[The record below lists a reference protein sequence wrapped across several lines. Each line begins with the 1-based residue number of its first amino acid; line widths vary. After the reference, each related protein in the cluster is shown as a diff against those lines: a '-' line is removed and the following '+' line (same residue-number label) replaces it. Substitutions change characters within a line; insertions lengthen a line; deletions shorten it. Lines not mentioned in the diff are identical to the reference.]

1 MDRQALADRIAAE
14 DLLTRYATAVDRRD
28 WEQYR
33 SIFTADAEIDYTSA
47 GGIAGTVDEIVEFL
61 STSLEMFEMTQHL
74 VSNIDLEVNG
84 DSATVT
90 AMFNNPMRLPG
101 GDTWFT
107 GGWYHHDLVRTPD
120 GWRSRRLREESA
132 WFDRAP
138 FYSDSSTLPLL
149 RNIPT

>member
-47 GGIAGTVDEIVEFL
+47 GGIAGTVDEVVEFL
-61 STSLEMFEMTQHL
+61 STSLELFEMTQHL

-84 DSATVT
+84 ESATVT

-120 GWRSRRLREESA
+120 GWRSRRLREVSA

-138 FYSDSSTLPLL
+138 F
-149 RNIPT
+149 

>member
-28 WEQYR
+28 WQQYR

-47 GGIAGTVDEIVEFL
+47 GGIAGTVDEIVGFL

-84 DSATVT
+84 ESATVT

-138 FYSDSSTLPLL
+138 F
-149 RNIPT
+149 

>member
-1 MDRQALADRIAAE
+1 MDRQALADRIAVE

-138 FYSDSSTLPLL
+138 F
-149 RNIPT
+149 

>member
-1 MDRQALADRIAAE
+1 MDRQALADRIAAQ

-47 GGIAGTVDEIVEFL
+47 GGIAGTVDEVVEFL

-138 FYSDSSTLPLL
+138 F
-149 RNIPT
+149 

>member
-47 GGIAGTVDEIVEFL
+47 GGIAGTVDEVVEFL

-107 GGWYHHDLVRTPD
+107 GGWYHHDLVRPPD

-138 FYSDSSTLPLL
+138 F
-149 RNIPT
+149 

>member
-47 GGIAGTVDEIVEFL
+47 GGIAGTVDEVVEFL
-61 STSLEMFEMTQHL
+61 STSLELFEMTQHL

-84 DSATVT
+84 DAATVT

-138 FYSDSSTLPLL
+138 F
-149 RNIPT
+149 

>member
-1 MDRQALADRIAAE
+1 MDRQALEDRIAAE

-33 SIFTADAEIDYTSA
+33 SIFTTDAVIDYTSA

-74 VSNIDLEVNG
+74 VSNIDLEVRG

-120 GWRSRRLREESA
+120 GWRSQRLREESV
-132 WFDRAP
+132 WLDRAP
-138 FYSDSSTLPLL
+138 F
-149 RNIPT
+149 

>member
-1 MDRQALADRIAAE
+1 MTVDPIRDLADRLAIG

-28 WEQYR
+28 WDLYR
-33 SIFTADAEIDYTSA
+33 TVFTSDAEIDYTSA
-47 GGIAGTVDEIVEFL
+47 SGIAGTVDEVVEFL
-61 STSLEMFEMTQHL
+61 DGALSGFEMTQHL
-74 VSNIDLEVNG
+74 VSNLAVEVDG
-84 DSATVT
+84 DSARVT

-107 GGWYHHDLVRTPD
+107 GGWYHHDLVRTTG

-138 FYSDSSTLPLL
+138 F
-149 RNIPT
+149 

>member
-1 MDRQALADRIAAE
+1 MDQQALEDRIAAE

-28 WEQYR
+28 WVQYR
-33 SIFTADAEIDYTSA
+33 SIFTSDAEIDYSSA

-138 FYSDSSTLPLL
+138 F
-149 RNIPT
+149 

>member
-47 GGIAGTVDEIVEFL
+47 GGIAGTVDEVVEFL

-132 WFDRAP
+132 WFD
-138 FYSDSSTLPLL
+138 
-149 RNIPT
+149 

>member
-1 MDRQALADRIAAE
+1 MDRQALADRIAVE

-47 GGIAGTVDEIVEFL
+47 GGIAGTVDEIVGFL

-90 AMFNNPMRLPG
+90 AMFNNPMRLTG

-120 GWRSRRLREESA
+120 GWRSRNLREESA

-138 FYSDSSTLPLL
+138 F
-149 RNIPT
+149 

>member
-1 MDRQALADRIAAE
+1 MDRQALEDRIAAE

-33 SIFTADAEIDYTSA
+33 SIFTTDAEIDYTSA
-47 GGIAGTVDEIVEFL
+47 GGIAGTIDEIVEFL

-107 GGWYHHDLVRTPD
+107 GGWYHHDLVRTPN

-138 FYSDSSTLPLL
+138 F
-149 RNIPT
+149 

>member
-28 WEQYR
+28 WQQYR

-84 DSATVT
+84 ESATVT

-138 FYSDSSTLPLL
+138 F
-149 RNIPT
+149 

>member
-14 DLLTRYATAVDRRD
+14 DLLTRYATAVARRD

-47 GGIAGTVDEIVEFL
+47 GGIAGTVDEVVEFL
-61 STSLEMFEMTQHL
+61 STSLELFEMTQHL

-138 FYSDSSTLPLL
+138 F
-149 RNIPT
+149 

>member
-47 GGIAGTVDEIVEFL
+47 GGIAGTVDEVVEFL

-120 GWRSRRLREESA
+120 GWRSRRLRE
-132 WFDRAP
+132 
-138 FYSDSSTLPLL
+138 
-149 RNIPT
+149 

>member
-1 MDRQALADRIAAE
+1 M
-14 DLLTRYATAVDRRD
+14 TRYATAVDRRD

-47 GGIAGTVDEIVEFL
+47 GGIAGTVDEIVEFH

-84 DSATVT
+84 ESATVT

-138 FYSDSSTLPLL
+138 F
-149 RNIPT
+149 

>member
-1 MDRQALADRIAAE
+1 MDRQALADRSAAE

-28 WEQYR
+28 LEQYR

-47 GGIAGTVDEIVEFL
+47 GGIAGTVDEVVEFL

-84 DSATVT
+84 DSAPVT
-90 AMFNNPMRLPG
+90 AMFNTPMRLPG

-120 GWRSRRLREESA
+120 GWRSQRLREESA

-138 FYSDSSTLPLL
+138 F
-149 RNIPT
+149 

>member
-47 GGIAGTVDEIVEFL
+47 GGIAGTVDEVVEFL
-61 STSLEMFEMTQHL
+61 STSLEMVEMTQHL

-84 DSATVT
+84 ESATVT

-138 FYSDSSTLPLL
+138 F
-149 RNIPT
+149 

>member
-1 MDRQALADRIAAE
+1 MDRQALEDRIAAE

-33 SIFTADAEIDYTSA
+33 SIFTIDAEIDYTSA
-47 GGIAGTVDEIVEFL
+47 GGIAGTIDEIVEFL

-107 GGWYHHDLVRTPD
+107 GGWYHHDLVRTPN

-138 FYSDSSTLPLL
+138 F
-149 RNIPT
+149 

>member
-47 GGIAGTVDEIVEFL
+47 GGIAGTVDEVVEFL

-84 DSATVT
+84 QSATVT

-138 FYSDSSTLPLL
+138 F
-149 RNIPT
+149 

>member
-1 MDRQALADRIAAE
+1 MDRQALEDRIAAE

-33 SIFTADAEIDYTSA
+33 SIFTTDAEIDYTSA

-107 GGWYHHDLVRTPD
+107 GGWYHHDLVRTPN

-138 FYSDSSTLPLL
+138 F
-149 RNIPT
+149 

>member
-1 MDRQALADRIAAE
+1 MDQQALADRIAVE
-14 DLLTRYATAVDRRD
+14 DLLTQYAKAVDRRD

-33 SIFTADAEIDYTSA
+33 SIFTTDAVIDYTSA

-74 VSNIDLEVNG
+74 VSNIDLEVRG

-120 GWRSRRLREESA
+120 GWRSQRLREESA
-132 WFDRAP
+132 WSDRAP
-138 FYSDSSTLPLL
+138 F
-149 RNIPT
+149 

>member
-1 MDRQALADRIAAE
+1 MDLQAIEDRIAAE

-33 SIFTADAEIDYTSA
+33 SIFTTDAEIDYTSA

-74 VSNIDLEVNG
+74 VSNIDLEVDG

-120 GWRSRRLREESA
+120 GWHSRRLREESA
-132 WFDRAP
+132 WLDRAP
-138 FYSDSSTLPLL
+138 F
-149 RNIPT
+149 

>member
-1 MDRQALADRIAAE
+1 MDRQALADRIAVE

-90 AMFNNPMRLPG
+90 AMFNNPMRLTG

-120 GWRSRRLREESA
+120 GWRSRNLREESA

-138 FYSDSSTLPLL
+138 F
-149 RNIPT
+149 

>member
-47 GGIAGTVDEIVEFL
+47 GGIAGTVDEVVEFL

-120 GWRSRRLREESA
+120 GWRSQRLREESA

-138 FYSDSSTLPLL
+138 F
-149 RNIPT
+149 